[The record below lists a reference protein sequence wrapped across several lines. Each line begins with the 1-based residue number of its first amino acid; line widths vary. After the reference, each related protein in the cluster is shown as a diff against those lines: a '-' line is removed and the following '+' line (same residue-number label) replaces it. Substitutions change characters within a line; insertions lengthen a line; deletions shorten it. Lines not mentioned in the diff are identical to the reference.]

1 MELPALHPGTPIV
14 LRGKRLRGGAIAG
27 RDRRGARQAARQ
39 MITDAARAIS
49 RMLEAGGV
57 DGG

>member
-1 MELPALHPGTPIV
+1 MELPALHPGTPTV
-14 LRGKRLRGGAIAG
+14 LRGGAIAG
-27 RDRRGARQAARQ
+27 RDRRSARQAARQ
-39 MITDAARAIS
+39 MIADAARAIS